1 MEALIVTGSD
11 KSFSVI
17 ADVVRATGD
26 YDIVRANSGVASRR
40 VFSTR
45 DFDLAIIGG
54 IPDENGKNLAS
65 FLAENGTTGVILI
78 EDSFVYEEVA
88 AKLCG
93 QGVIVLPRPL
103 SRSLLVT
110 GIRMVEAA
118 NARVQNLKR
127 ANVDLSREV
136 EDMRLIN
143 RAKYVLIESLGYTE
157 NRAHKFIEKRAMD
170 ERKTRREI
178 ALEILK
184 TYEI

>member
-11 KSFSVI
+11 KSFSAI

-26 YDIVRANSGVASRR
+26 YDIVRANSGGASRR
-40 VFSTR
+40 VFSSR
-45 DFDLAIIGG
+45 DFDLAIVSGVH
-54 IPDENGKNLAS
+54 DENGKNLAS
-65 FLAENGTTGVILI
+65 FLAESCTTGVILI

-88 AKLCG
+88 AKLSS
-93 QGVIVLPRPL
+93 QGIIVLPRPL
-103 SRSLLVT
+103 SRTLLAT

-127 ANVDLSREV
+127 ANIDLSREI
-136 EDMRLIN
+136 EDMRIVN

-157 NRAHKFIEKRAMD
+157 NRAHKFIERRAMD
-170 ERKTRREI
+170 ERKTKREI

>member
-17 ADVVRATGD
+17 ADVVRATGN
-26 YDIVRANSGVASRR
+26 YDIVRANSGGASRR
-40 VFSTR
+40 IFSSR
-45 DFDLAIIGG
+45 DFDLAIVSGVA
-54 IPDENGKNLAS
+54 DENGKNLAS
-65 FLAENGTTGVILI
+65 FLAENCTTGVILI

-88 AKLCG
+88 EKLSG

-127 ANVDLSREV
+127 ANVNLSREV

-143 RAKYVLIESLGYTE
+143 RAKYVLIESLGYSE
-157 NRAHKFIEKRAMD
+157 NRAHKFIERRAMD
-170 ERKTRREI
+170 ERKTKREI